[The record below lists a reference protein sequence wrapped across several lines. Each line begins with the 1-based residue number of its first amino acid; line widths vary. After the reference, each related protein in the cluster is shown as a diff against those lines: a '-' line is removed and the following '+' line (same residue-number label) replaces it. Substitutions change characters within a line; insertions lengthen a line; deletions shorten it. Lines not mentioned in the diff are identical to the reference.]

1 MLQYKKYEQFLQKSK
16 KATRSEGELG
26 ETILLPTSRSSK
38 KEGGPEKAKISKDPT
53 KIGLRLL
60 SHQVI

>member
-1 MLQYKKYEQFLQKSK
+1 M
-16 KATRSEGELG
+16 RSEGEPK
-26 ETILLPTSRSSK
+26 ETVLLPTARSSK
-38 KEGGPEKAKISKDPT
+38 KEGGPEKAEISKDPA